1 MSTLFPP
8 ILEAQRASI
17 PSYVP
22 PATQDDFVIP
32 ITLPLSVDP
41 DDVRAGHIQVLIR
54 RQIDMAA
61 WSNPNSTSA
70 PEKDVIYLPGSV
82 LASNNLSITVPAAT
96 MKALIAS
103 DVVTTNV
110 EEMTGRMYTVQ
121 VRFGNSPLWT
131 GSFAS
136 WKAQQIANSLFG
148 EWSNTQRIFV
158 YGVPTSGS
166 IINVAP
172 VDDVI
177 GKIEW
182 QYTPVSQDPIT
193 QVRVS
198 YSWSVPDSYG
208 NIFRSRNTDFSNSDG
223 QGSGSFGTV
232 DLEAMR
238 FAQITVGI
246 RFTTVNN
253 TVLDWTGVIPAHDF
267 PVDQNA
273 GNRIQRYPIVGEELE
288 DGVLAMT
295 FTGSFRRNIAVSNT
309 EDIYY
314 NIYRVDATT
323 LETIFLARIDG
334 NIGETF
340 TEIIRDY
347 SVEMGAEYIYMAIS
361 YGKDTGAVHYVMV
374 PITGLEPDTWN
385 PPLYSGYGRQ
395 MNFEGNIFLTT
406 KWQQLR
412 LQGNIAVNNFQR
424 NTSDQFTPTIGGVY
438 PYFSRASTTNY
449 RSFGLQSTI
458 TLNFDTTHTFFRFK
472 AQESQLVKDAKTRIA
487 KKYQTAI
494 AELNTSQGDYSQRV
508 QELQSEYYSELKMIY
523 RGINPPPVPMGEP
536 ETLPIDWT
544 TGQLWFVEDADNDTI
559 QIRTPDLFSMEQ
571 FSLNRKRMGLKSN
584 EKSKWLDSLD
594 VSDGTTPDA
603 PLSAPV
609 NNVDRTRGPSTIY
622 DQHLMQDIT
631 EVSGSDRSN
640 NLIFAERKFRDAVMS
655 WLSDGNPKLLRSE
668 TEGNMIVMITNISFS
683 PLNRS
688 RQVYSLTATVTEI
701 AEYNLSNL
709 ILYGLVPVD
718 FEPFY
723 IPNID
728 LDFVP
733 GDIDKGIDEGP
744 YREGFTVSYDTN
756 GGNDDGPENDVD
768 IPPRTQHTLAQS
780 PIPTHDQ
787 VANTDVV
794 FVGWSEHQDTHIYA
808 KGDPQPDI
816 VTSITVNS
824 DRIVYAVWGFDTT
837 GNGKPDIDE
846 EAFVLSYDVNNG
858 NNDGPT
864 NEVVFANTLHDLNF
878 TDIPTHPQDGGVDV
892 VFVGWSGI
900 RIPTI
905 LSRNDTLPTLLKQ
918 VTLAA
923 DTTVFAVWGYDTTG
937 TGKPDITSNYTLTY
951 DVNGGNNDGPPQVT
965 QLAEG
970 DIVTLST
977 TGPTH
982 GQDNNIDVVF
992 IGWTETQD
1000 THIYAK
1006 GDTMPTT
1013 INNYTMQD
1021 SDATVYAVWGYDTTG
1036 SGKPDIEEDTY
1047 TLTYDT
1053 NGGNNDIPAPI
1064 TDLIENE
1071 IVILST
1077 TKPTHPQDNGID
1089 VVFAGWSLS
1098 QVPILSKGDSR
1109 PVIIT
1114 TYQMIA
1120 SDITIYAVWGYDTN
1134 GTGEPDIDELTLSYD
1149 INGGIAG
1156 TGPAQENGL
1165 KEGDIVTLS
1174 SIKPTHA
1181 QDNNTDVVF
1190 VGWTLVRDTHIYG
1203 KGETPPTTISLYT
1216 MGAVDAAVYALW
1228 GYDTTG
1234 DGKPDVDED
1243 WIKITYNPVAGSGGP
1258 LEEYVIYSNS
1268 NPHTLLQT
1276 PAPVHPD
1283 DEVLGVSRPV
1293 TFAGW
1298 SLTRVDTVYEYDE
1311 LLDNIITEVM
1321 PTNDMEV
1328 FAVYRYSESWTVTVE
1343 FDDNGG
1349 TGGPGIVQHTIVYD
1363 RISNQFTSTF
1373 TIPNEV
1379 PTRDPVELIPGYSR
1393 PVEFIGWQ
1401 LWGDEWGI
1409 QYPTEI
1415 IEFNDFVT
1423 GLQQPGDIIN
1433 DSDIGDRGTFA
1444 AVWRYSAPLDMF
1456 TITVNYNGG
1465 ISIPGNQEVEIYDTV
1480 PPLTDYNFV
1489 SPRGYHYPIDGWD
1502 ILGPI
1507 GWSLNKYDRVV
1518 YYDEIDSLTDLVTEP
1533 FDVISDITL
1542 YAVWSYYPYSLIY
1555 DKNGGSDGPEDIE
1568 NLRPGTTVQ
1577 LDFTPEPTRS
1587 LHVFLGWTKTAE
1599 TPLPL
1604 PQYFSPLTEETLEN
1618 DINHGGT
1625 RSRFVYAKWGS
1636 RGFNDVPYKITFDL
1650 NGGDYG
1656 PPILV
1661 VASSAISQ
1669 YIFNYTSAGSPV
1681 EPTREGYEFIG
1692 WYDEPYPDV
1701 EAGLSPDYPIP
1712 TPKAITSDYTCYAVW
1727 REKLTYTLT
1736 YYPSQATDPN
1746 SVPPPV
1752 TDIEPGTTVML
1763 DKTTIPVSI
1772 ATADEVFTGWAPEIL
1787 PVQDL
1792 PLYRVIDRITMTG
1805 YPYNKLVYPRWAS
1818 GNTAHVITFD
1828 VNGGDIDS
1836 GPMDL
1841 FVANNYEFDLTSN
1854 KIPTKSGRTFLGW
1867 TTSPFPDV
1875 GVGDLPE
1882 VPFPYITITSNIT
1895 LYAYWQIKPATQ
1907 LSFKITSDSNEKGWI
1922 NWDGPIEPIWTVD
1935 VDGGLVANM
1944 ALAEGGNTEY
1954 TFTFD
1959 PEPGYKVKEVIIDG
1973 ISQGA
1978 ITSYTKFVTT
1988 TPTIITASF
1997 IEDTTIT
2004 IISNVHETW
2013 YLYTTNINDIGIS
2026 IQARTNNNTPITYQW
2041 FRSSDNINFSPVG
2054 TNSAVY
2060 TITAAEISN
2069 WTVGTRAYVYCI
2081 ISAPGTEEIRS
2092 NLATITLVS

>member
-223 QGSGSFGTV
+223 QGSGSFGTI

-295 FTGSFRRNIAVSNT
+295 FTGSFRRNIAVSNN

-361 YGKDTGAVHYVMV
+361 YGKDTGSVHYVMV
-374 PITGLEPDTWN
+374 PITGLEPNTWN

-900 RIPTI
+900 RIPAI
-905 LSRNDTLPTLLKQ
+905 LSRNDTLPTLLKE
-918 VTLAA
+918 VTLTA

-970 DIVTLST
+970 DIVTLSI

-1000 THIYAK
+1000 MHIYAK

-1047 TLTYDT
+1047 TLTYDA

-1114 TYQMIA
+1114 TYQMTA

-1181 QDNNTDVVF
+1181 QDNNTGVVF

-1216 MGAVDAAVYALW
+1216 MGVVDAVVYALW

-1234 DGKPDVDED
+1234 DGKPDVEED

-1379 PTRDPVELIPGYSR
+1379 PTRDPIELIPGYSR

-1433 DSDIGDRGTFA
+1433 DSDIGDKGTFA

-1456 TITVNYNGG
+1456 TITVDYNGG
-1465 ISIPGNQEVEIYDTV
+1465 ESLSGNEIEIYDTV
-1480 PPLTDYNFV
+1480 PPTSDYIFAY
-1489 SPRGYHYPIDGWD
+1489 PRGYHYPVDGWD
-1502 ILGPI
+1502 VELIS
-1507 GWSLNKYDRVV
+1507 WSFTKYNKIF
-1518 YYDEIDSLTDLVTEP
+1518 YYDEIDSIPDLVTEP
-1533 FDVISDITL
+1533 LDVISNITL
-1542 YAVWSYYPYSLIY
+1542 YAVWSYYPYTLFY
-1555 DKNGGSDGPEDIE
+1555 DENGGDKDTGPDPLFDI
-1568 NLRPGTTVQ
+1568 RPGTVIQ
-1577 LDFTPEPTRS
+1577 LSFTPEPTKNLS
-1587 LHVFLGWTKTAE
+1587 AFLGWTDSPE
-1599 TPLPL
+1599 VPRPL
-1604 PQYFSPLTEETLEN
+1604 PQYFSPISEKRIVEDVGYPES
-1618 DINHGGT
+1618 G
-1625 RSRFVYAKWGS
+1625 SRIRYVYAKWGTM
-1636 RGFNDVPYKITFDL
+1636 GFNDTAYKITFDL

-1656 PPILV
+1656 PPVLV
-1661 VASSAISQ
+1661 VPTSPISQ
-1669 YIFNYTSAGSPV
+1669 YMFDFTSTGSPV
-1681 EPTREGYEFIG
+1681 EPYREGYDFIG
-1692 WYDEPYPDV
+1692 WYNNIYPDL
-1701 EAGLSPDYPIP
+1701 EPGDLFP
-1712 TPKAITSDYTCYAVW
+1712 TAPFPVVINSDYTCYALW
-1727 REKLTYTLT
+1727 QKQETYTLRYVARDSGNPAT
-1736 YYPSQATDPN
+1736 YPPN
-1746 SVPPPV
+1746 V
-1752 TDIEPGTTVML
+1752 TDIKPNTTIIL
-1763 DKTTIPVSI
+1763 DKTTIPQSTVSQ
-1772 ATADEVFTGWAPEIL
+1772 EVFTGWVESPI
-1787 PVQDL
+1787 PTVDL
-1792 PLYRVIDRITMTG
+1792 PIYRDIDRVTFTTG
-1805 YPYNKLVYPRWAS
+1805 APYTKNVYARWAV
-1818 GNTAHVITFD
+1818 GNIAHIITFD
-1828 VNGGDIDS
+1828 VNEGDVDS

-1841 FVANNYEFDLTSN
+1841 FVADGYGFNWTAN
-1854 KIPTKSGRTFLGW
+1854 KIPTKEGYEFVTW
-1867 TTSPFPDV
+1867 TKEP
-1875 GVGDLPE
+1875 LPPILAGSSYPE
-1882 VPFPYITITSNIT
+1882 QNAIEINSDFTVYALWRLKPTIS
-1895 LYAYWQIKPATQ
+1895 
-1907 LSFKITSDSNEKGWI
+1907 LSFRIPKDSKEKGWI
-1922 NWDGPIEPIWTVD
+1922 NWDGPLEPIWAANVD
-1935 VDGGLVANM
+1935 DSLMANIS
-1944 ALAEGGNTEY
+1944 LQGGNTEY

-1997 IEDTTIT
+1997 TEDTTIT
-2004 IISNVHETW
+2004 IITDLQETQ
-2013 YLYTTNINDIGIS
+2013 YISTGTSIDYTTG
-2026 IQARTNNNTPITYQW
+2026 IQAVTNNNVGINYQW
-2041 FRSSDNINFSPVG
+2041 FRSSDGINYQPVG

-2060 TITAAEISN
+2060 TI
-2069 WTVGTRAYVYCI
+2069 
-2081 ISAPGTEEIRS
+2081 PGSE
-2092 NLATITLVS
+2092 LATLPQFTIIYLYCVLSALGAEDRQSRIQQIWMT